1 MPDSKPLSLRRDL
14 GIWSATSIV
23 VGTII
28 GSGIFLVPTSM
39 IQKVGSP
46 EMVLIVFVVG
56 GVLSLAGA
64 LSYAEL
70 ASALPEAG
78 GEYVYLKEAYGPFWG
93 FFYNW
98 AMTWVGR
105 SGSVAAMTTG
115 FIFMPVERK

>member
-1 MPDSKPLSLRRDL
+1 MPENKPLSLRRDL

-78 GEYVYLKEAYGPFWG
+78 GECRTHLYPGGRIGLVFGAPALVDHLDAYLDGP
-93 FFYNW
+93 
-98 AMTWVGR
+98 A
-105 SGSVAAMTTG
+105 
-115 FIFMPVERK
+115 